1 MFREFLKVSLSI
13 SVLLGARTAL
23 AESSPSFPQVV
34 ASIKPIHSLV
44 AGVMGHRGSLFLLV
58 PGSFSE
64 HGYTLKPSDA
74 RHLQQANLVFWVG
87 DEMET
92 YLTKPIQ
99 SLSKETRLVTLADA
113 KGIALL
119 STREDPAFEP
129 HTHSDQESH
138 KDSHKDSHHSHSEP
152 DLHIWLDPQ
161 NAMVIVNAIV
171 TSLSKADPAQAAY
184 YAQNGESLKKNLA
197 ALDQEITESL
207 RPLKG
212 KPYIVSHDAYQ
223 YLEHRYGIQ
232 ARGSLTLTP
241 DQSPSAARLK
251 NIRAKIK
258 NLGAVCVFAEPQI
271 KSNLIEAVISGTPAK
286 ADTLD
291 PNGALIEP
299 GPDLYFTLLR
309 SNTAA
314 LVRCLSSP

>member
-1 MFREFLKVSLSI
+1 MFREFLKASLSI
-13 SVLLGARTAL
+13 FVLLGARTGL
-23 AESSPSFPQVV
+23 AESPPSFPRVV

-44 AGVMGHRGSLFLLV
+44 AGVMGQRGSLFLLI

-74 RHLQQANLVFWVG
+74 RHLQQANLVFWIG

-99 SLSKETRLVTLADA
+99 ALPKETSVVTLADA

-119 STREDPAFEP
+119 SAREDPAFEA
-129 HTHSDQESH
+129 HTHSGQENH
-138 KDSHKDSHHSHSEP
+138 KDSNHTHSEP
-152 DLHIWLDPQ
+152 DLHIWFNPQ
-161 NAMVIVNAIV
+161 NAMAMVNAIV
-171 TSLSKADPAQAAY
+171 TSLSNADPMQAAY
-184 YAQNGESLKKNLA
+184 YMQNGENLKKSLA
-197 ALDQEITESL
+197 ALDQEISESL

-223 YLEHRYGIQ
+223 YFEHRYGIP

-241 DQSPSAARLK
+241 DQSPSAGRLK
-251 NIRAKIK
+251 DIRSKIK

-271 KSNLIEAVISGTPAK
+271 KPNLIETVIAGTQAK
-286 ADTLD
+286 ADALD

-299 GPDLYFTLLR
+299 GPGLYFTLLR